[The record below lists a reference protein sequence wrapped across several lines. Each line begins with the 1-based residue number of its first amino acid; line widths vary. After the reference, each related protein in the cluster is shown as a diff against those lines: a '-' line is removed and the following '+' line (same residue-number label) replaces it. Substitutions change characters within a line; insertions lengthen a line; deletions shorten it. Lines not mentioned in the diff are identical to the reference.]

1 MPLKAEMATLC
12 IDGGKKAKMRP
23 GDVLGALTG
32 DIGLDGADIG
42 KIAVHPA
49 HVYVAV
55 RQAVAHKAWNS
66 YRAGRL
72 KEKRAGCG
80 Y

>member
-1 MPLKAEMATLC
+1 MA
-12 IDGGKKAKMRP
+12 AKGQDAT

-32 DIGLDGADIG
+32 DVGLEGADIG

-55 RQAVAHKAWNS
+55 R
-66 YRAGRL
+66 R
-72 KEKRAGCG
+72 GCA
-80 Y
+80 